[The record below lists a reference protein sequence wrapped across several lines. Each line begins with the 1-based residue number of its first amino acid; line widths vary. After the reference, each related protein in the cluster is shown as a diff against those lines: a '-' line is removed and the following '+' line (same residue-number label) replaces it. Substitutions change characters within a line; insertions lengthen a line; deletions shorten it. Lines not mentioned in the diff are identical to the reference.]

1 MGDSK
6 GVPLVRVEAEE
17 KLYDAT
23 AIFGR
28 DADDVFPTEAKQNIE
43 EYVDGQVGGI
53 GGLKFVTEAEIHKI
67 KEQRGDRPED
77 GTLSVDKS
85 LAQVLAENKEAKE
98 EAFQEVWRSMKE
110 GKNRPL
116 DDDEAEFLESV
127 AKSEWR
133 ANRAHKEQEDEQLV
147 AFQLARAEMENVV
160 TKPALEPEQ
169 IISSDLLGPKPLV
182 KRNPASMLLR
192 VKPVVKTSNKKAR
205 VETSE
210 PLAAPVA
217 VEEDRKAATTG
228 GLLGL
233 MDYGSDSDE
242 D

>member
-6 GVPLVRVEAEE
+6 GVPLLRVEAEE
-17 KLYDAT
+17 KLYDAA

-28 DADDVFPTEAKQNIE
+28 DADDVFPTDAKQNIE
-43 EYVDGQVGGI
+43 ESVEGQIGGL

-67 KEQRGDRPED
+67 REQRGDRPED

-85 LAQVLAENKEAKE
+85 LAEVLAENKEAKE
-98 EAFQEVWRSMKE
+98 EAFQEVWKSMKE

-169 IISSDLLGPKPLV
+169 IISPDFLGPKPLV
-182 KRNPASMLLR
+182 KRKPASMLLR
-192 VKPVVKTSNKKAR
+192 VKPVVKTSSNKKAR

-210 PLAAPVA
+210 PPAAPVV
-217 VEEDRKAATTG
+217 VEEDSKAVTPG

-233 MDYGSDSDE
+233 MDYGSDE